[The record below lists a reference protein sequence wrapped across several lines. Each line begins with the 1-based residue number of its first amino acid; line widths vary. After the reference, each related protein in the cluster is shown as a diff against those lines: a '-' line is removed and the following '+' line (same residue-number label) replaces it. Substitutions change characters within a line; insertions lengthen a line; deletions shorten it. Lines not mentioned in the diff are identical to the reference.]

1 MRIQTCF
8 SVVRGRRLCKYCIS
22 DFGMGTGNT
31 TLLEHMWKQHETNA
45 VRLGLRESWT
55 RTTKRKA
62 DADLRGAHQPSS
74 STSSRVSWTHSS
86 AHELCTLAMALL
98 SVTASEA
105 AVERSFSRQGIIH
118 SKLRNRLLDDSVQM
132 QMFFSFNT
140 RALEQPNR
148 HHSASVAE
156 LEEEEEETNKAAALL
171 NGAQYYDDDEIVAVA
186 SEDEQK
192 AGHDEESE
200 SEEEDEQAA
209 VAAEELEL
217 DDEEEEDEEE
227 EEKEM
232 EQEPEVGTEAQNL
245 EEFVKKYVADN
256 NLVRG
261 FRLRDWQRSALQSV
275 LLETKI
281 KTQEVDVILALRK
294 YVGDRALVQDEKM
307 EEN

>member
-1 MRIQTCF
+1 
-8 SVVRGRRLCKYCIS
+8 
-22 DFGMGTGNT
+22 
-31 TLLEHMWKQHETNA
+31 
-45 VRLGLRESWT
+45 
-55 RTTKRKA
+55 
-62 DADLRGAHQPSS
+62 
-74 STSSRVSWTHSS
+74 
-86 AHELCTLAMALL
+86 
-98 SVTASEA
+98 
-105 AVERSFSRQGIIH
+105 
-118 SKLRNRLLDDSVQM
+118 M